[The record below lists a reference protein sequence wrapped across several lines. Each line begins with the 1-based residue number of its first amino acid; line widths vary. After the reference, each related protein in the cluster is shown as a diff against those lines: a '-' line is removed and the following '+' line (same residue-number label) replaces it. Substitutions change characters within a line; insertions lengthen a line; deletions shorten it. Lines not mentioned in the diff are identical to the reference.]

1 MPRRR
6 RVVAM
11 LVAIG
16 VVAMGVL
23 IQRQVAGASTPEL
36 VTNGGFEMPAI
47 PAGTYAIY
55 HTPIPGQWTEDGP
68 KACGIE
74 IQNHVAGSPFEGKQF
89 TELDSN
95 CATEIHQDLAT
106 VKGRRYVLSFEFSA
120 RPGRGAADN
129 ILQTWW
135 NGRLIDTEQADGTG
149 LRDTAWRRF
158 SLTVRATGPTTRIA
172 FADAGV
178 SDSYGTYLD
187 AVSVVPL
194 DSDRDEDGGDD

>member
-1 MPRRR
+1 
-6 RVVAM
+6 M
-11 LVAIG
+11 LVAIA

-23 IQRQVAGASTPEL
+23 IQRQVAGATTPEL
-36 VTNGGFEMPAI
+36 VTNGGFERPALMP
-47 PAGTYAIY
+47 GTWSNFAS
-55 HTPIPGQWTEDGP
+55 IPGWTEDAP
-68 KACGIE
+68 KTCGIE

-106 VKGRRYVLSFEFSA
+106 LKGKRYRLSFEFSA

-129 ILQTWW
+129 ILQVWW

-149 LRDTAWRRF
+149 LMDTAWRRF
-158 SLTVRATGPTTRIA
+158 SFTVRATGATTRIA

-187 AVSVVPL
+187 AVSVVPR
-194 DSDRDEDGGDD
+194 DRDRDEEKGDG